1 MMEEDEI
8 SLLDLFMVLL
18 RHKALIVGL
27 VFLTGVAAVIIS
39 LQMTNIYRSEATIA
53 PKESEKTSAGALSA
67 LGGFGGMVAG
77 ELGLG
82 GGGSLEKLEIMLKS
96 RKLSETVIKKYELMP
111 IIFEEQWEAKE
122 KKWLVDPAPTLQDG
136 QKAMQNMLTV
146 SSDPKQGTIEVGIDH
161 KDPETARKILGY
173 YLTELSEILRQE
185 VIRDAAENMR
195 FFREQLDRTSD
206 ILLKEKVYTLLAR
219 EIERDTFARAQ
230 EYYSFNVLDPP
241 FVPDLDKKVRPKR
254 SLICI
259 LSVVV
264 AFFVAVFLAF
274 LIEYVNR
281 LKTEDRERYQEVVE
295 GLKFWR
301 RGGGKQR
308 GKETVKG

>member
-67 LGGFGGMVAG
+67 LGGLGGMVAG

-82 GGGSLEKLEIMLKS
+82 GGGSLEKLEVMLKS
-96 RKLSETVIKKYELMP
+96 RKLSETVITKYELMP
-111 IIFEEQWEAKE
+111 VIFEEQWDSKE

-136 QKAMQNMLTV
+136 QKAMQDMLTV
-146 SSDPKQGTIEVGIDH
+146 SSDPKQGTIEVGIEH
-161 KDPETARKILGY
+161 KDPEIARKILGY
-173 YLTELSEILRQE
+173 YLSELSEILRQE

-274 LIEYVNR
+274 LMEYVNR
-281 LKTEDRERYQEVVE
+281 LKTEDRERYQEVVQ

-301 RGGGKQR
+301 RG
-308 GKETVKG
+308 